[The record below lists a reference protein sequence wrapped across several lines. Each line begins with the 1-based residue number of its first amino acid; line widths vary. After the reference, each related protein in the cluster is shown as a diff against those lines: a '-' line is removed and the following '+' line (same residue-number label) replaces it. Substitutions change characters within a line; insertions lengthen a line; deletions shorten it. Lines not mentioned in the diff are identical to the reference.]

1 LLPAEFI
8 SLAEETGLIIPLGRW
23 VLQQACRQARQWQL
37 DHPLASRLRMSV
49 NISARHFQ
57 HDGLVEDVSSALQA
71 GGLEPESL
79 ILEITESVL
88 VQDADAVVARMLAL
102 KLLGVSFAIDDFG
115 MGYSSLSYLKRFP
128 IDILKVD
135 KSFVDGV
142 GDSPENSA
150 LAEAVVQLGNTLH
163 LQTVAEGIEEAR
175 QVEGLR
181 ALGCQL
187 GQGFYYAKALP
198 PQEIDDLL
206 SRQSSSEL
214 SLAATVISKEIK
226 T

>member
-1 LLPAEFI
+1 
-8 SLAEETGLIIPLGRW
+8 
-23 VLQQACRQARQWQL
+23 V
-37 DHPLASRLRMSV
+37 
-49 NISARHFQ
+49 
-57 HDGLVEDVSSALQA
+57 
-71 GGLEPESL
+71 
-79 ILEITESVL
+79 
-88 VQDADAVVARMLAL
+88 
-102 KLLGVSFAIDDFG
+102 
-115 MGYSSLSYLKRFP
+115 
-128 IDILKVD
+128 
-135 KSFVDGV
+135 
-142 GDSPENSA
+142 
-150 LAEAVVQLGNTLH
+150 H